1 MFAIGLLQA
10 AVPNSSA
17 FQCCSGTAASKL
29 RRDYSPSVRASQG
42 LANVTLLRLMLC
54 QLIRAEIIGFEP
66 FASAKPDA
74 SSSVVPAAQGKQFC
88 PLP

>member
-1 MFAIGLLQA
+1 VLLGHSSIKVAEGLFT
-10 AVPNSSA
+10 VG
-17 FQCCSGTAASKL
+17 SGEPGTC
-29 RRDYSPSVRASQG
+29 D
-42 LANVTLLRLMLC
+42 VTLLRLMLC